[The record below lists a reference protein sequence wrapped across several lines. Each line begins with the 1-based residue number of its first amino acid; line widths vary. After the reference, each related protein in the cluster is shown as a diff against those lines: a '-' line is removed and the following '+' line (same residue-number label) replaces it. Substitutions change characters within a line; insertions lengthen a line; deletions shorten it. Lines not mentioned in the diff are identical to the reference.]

1 MAWTTKSQII
11 TNLSVQGTEQFS
23 GAVDLLP
30 GELAVVQ
37 VKADFPTTP
46 ADNLVV
52 RVYTTQD
59 AATETWDNQTAAA
72 MTLTNTKDPAVRS
85 FPVSGCKR
93 FKIGVVRDG
102 TTDTITVDAWVSK
115 DSVDLGA

>member
-1 MAWTTKSQII
+1 MAWGTKSQII
-11 TNLSVQGTEQFS
+11 TALSVAGTEQFS

-37 VKADFPTTP
+37 VQADFPGSPT
-46 ADNLVV
+46 DNLVV
-52 RVYTTQD
+52 KVYTTQD
-59 AATETWDNQTAAA
+59 SSAETWDNQTAAGL
-72 MTLTNTKDPAVRS
+72 TLMNTLDPAVRS

-102 TTDTITVDAWVSK
+102 TTDTITVDAWV
-115 DSVDLGA
+115 